1 MWLAALAVVL
11 AGCPDDGPPE
21 CVTVDTLCAPLYQP
35 TFENVFNT
43 TIRMTCGNQ
52 LGSCHSAQGAGNMSL
67 VDAPT
72 AYASL
77 LDGRV
82 TPGDPGCSEL
92 IVRTHAPGKGYLMPP
107 GSGPGLSAP
116 ERCALVQWV
125 QAGAP
130 GPVTVAPGAA
140 P

>member
-1 MWLAALAVVL
+1 MWLAALAVAL

-21 CVTVDTLCAPLYQP
+21 CVVVDTLCAPLYQP

-43 TIRMTCGNQ
+43 TVRMTCGYQ
-52 LGSCHSAQGAGNMSL
+52 LGSCHSASGAGNMSL

-92 IVRTHAPGKGYLMPP
+92 IVRTSAPGKSYQMPP
-107 GSGPGLSAP
+107 GSGTGLSAP
-116 ERCALVQWV
+116 ERCALIQWV

-130 GPVTVAPGAA
+130 GPIAVAPGAA